1 MSTRSY
7 RLLVVED
14 DPRLAE
20 LLAQELGVAG
30 YRVSTVARGGEA
42 LFEAEEEHFD
52 LVLLDLNLPDMD
64 GLEVAKRLGSTIPIL
79 MVTARDDVDSRVEG
93 LYAGASD
100 YLVKPFSVRELLA
113 RVHARL
119 RDSSPPSVL
128 SFRGLSFDDEGNA
141 LITSDG
147 VRVTLPELEYR
158 LLELL
163 VRYQGR
169 VFSRH
174 DIERHLYG
182 ADVPASNTV
191 EVFVHDLRRQLAA
204 LGLPG
209 VIATVRNKGYL
220 VR

>member
-1 MSTRSY
+1 MTAAGA

-20 LLAQELGVAG
+20 LLEQELTLAG
-30 YRVSTVARGGEA
+30 YRVTAVARGGEA
-42 LFEAEEEHFD
+42 LFEAEEGAFD
-52 LVLLDLNLPDMD
+52 LILLDLNLPDMD
-64 GLEVAKRLGSTIPIL
+64 GLEVAERLSGCCPIL
-79 MVTARDDVDSRVEG
+79 MVTARADVESRVQG

-100 YLVKPFSVRELLA
+100 YLVKPFSVHELLA

-119 RDSSPPSVL
+119 RERAPVEALRFESL
-128 SFRGLSFDDEGNA
+128 AFDAEANA
-141 LITSDG
+141 LVGPEGRTP
-147 VRVTLPELEYR
+147 LPELEYR

-163 VRYQGR
+163 VRYRGR
-169 VFSRH
+169 VFSKR

-182 ADVPASNTV
+182 PDVPGSNTV
-191 EVFVHDLRRQLAA
+191 EVFVHNLRKQLAS

-209 VIATVRNKGYL
+209 AIATVRSKGYL